1 MKKILICMLLA
12 VFVAALVGC
21 GNKTAESSEQITDTN
36 AGVSEDTET
45 ATGQNTQN
53 QETGISETVAGES
66 TENKTE
72 TEGTDSKT
80 DQTEGNTMKIT
91 AGDTTFTV
99 TLADNSS
106 VDALK
111 ELLAQGPLT
120 IDMSDYGNMEKVGSI
135 GTSLPRNDE
144 QITTGAGDVILY
156 QGDSLVI
163 YYDTNSWN
171 FTRIGKIDGVT
182 KEELLEAF
190 GSGSVTVTFT
200 LE

>member
-12 VFVAALVGC
+12 VFIAALAGC
-21 GNKTAESSEQITDTN
+21 RNKTAESSEQITDTN
-36 AGVSEDTET
+36 VGVSEDTET
-45 ATGQNTQN
+45 VTGQDTQN
-53 QETGISETVAGES
+53 QE
-66 TENKTE
+66 
-72 TEGTDSKT
+72 
-80 DQTEGNTMKIT
+80 TEGNTMKIT

-144 QITTGAGDVILY
+144 QITTRAGDVILY

-182 KEELLEAF
+182 KEELLDAF

>member
-12 VFVAALVGC
+12 VFIASLVGC
-21 GNKTAESSEQITDTN
+21 GNKTAGGGEQITDTN

-45 ATGQNTQN
+45 VTGQDTQN
-53 QETGISETVAGES
+53 QETGDLETAAGES
-66 TENKTE
+66 TENKTV
-72 TEGTDSKT
+72 TEGTDSQT

-182 KEELLEAF
+182 KEELLDAF

>member
-1 MKKILICMLLA
+1 MLLA
-12 VFVAALVGC
+12 MFIAALAGC
-21 GNKTAESSEQITDTN
+21 GNKTAGSGEQITDTN

-45 ATGQNTQN
+45 VTEQDTRN
-53 QETGISETVAGES
+53 QETNDSETAEGES
-66 TENKTE
+66 AEKKPE
-72 TEGTDSKT
+72 AGGTDSKT

-91 AGDTTFTV
+91 AGDTIFTV

-106 VDALK
+106 AWALK

-120 IDMSDYGNMEKVGSI
+120 IDMNDYGHMEKVGSI
-135 GTSLPRNDE
+135 GTNLPRNDE

-182 KEELLEAF
+182 KEELLDAF

>member
-12 VFVAALVGC
+12 VFVAALAGC
-21 GNKTAESSEQITDTN
+21 GNKMAGSSEQITDIN
-36 AGVSEDTET
+36 AGVSEDAET
-45 ATGQNTQN
+45 VTGQDTQN
-53 QETGISETVAGES
+53 QETGDSETAAEES
-66 TENKTE
+66 TEKKPE
-72 TEGTDSKT
+72 TESTDSQT
-80 DQTEGNTMKIT
+80 DQTEGNSMKIT

-99 TLADNSS
+99 ALADNSS
-106 VDALK
+106 VDALR
-111 ELLAQGPLT
+111 ELLAEGPLT
-120 IDMSDYGNMEKVGSI
+120 IDMNDYGNMEKVGPI

-182 KEELLEAF
+182 KEELLDAF